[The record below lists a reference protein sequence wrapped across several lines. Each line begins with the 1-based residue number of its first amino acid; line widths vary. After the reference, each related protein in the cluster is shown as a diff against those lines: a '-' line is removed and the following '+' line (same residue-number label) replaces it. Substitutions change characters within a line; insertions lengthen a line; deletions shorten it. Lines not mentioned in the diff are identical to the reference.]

1 MAQQIPPPA
10 PGMSPQEYYSF
21 LNSKGIPSWQA
32 YDATTA
38 AYGQPRNPNE
48 PPPPPSQA
56 NQWGQVAGTVGG
68 AMIGSEIVGG
78 FPTIGGLF
86 KSGGAE
92 VAKEVG
98 KEVGTEVGKEVATE
112 VGKEVATDVATE
124 AAATP
129 AGEGL
134 ASSLGTYALPAAIAA
149 WQLNNVWEG
158 GMKDI
163 VRGKADKA
171 DWTNQAVNMNPYTAP
186 INMGLR
192 LFGKRS
198 VGEMM
203 RTGKSDAQQLR
214 DDFRGE
220 LKASGIADENYN
232 VTLADG
238 SKYNIG
244 IDGKARL
251 QNVGKNIDGKE
262 TRQHWDVDFSNPLAK
277 YATSKLDPIIRAKYG
292 PEAEQAGY
300 KPEQFTGMMVNA
312 VTSNAKSEADVD
324 ANIRAIYGDSAVG
337 GGAPSAPQQAGM
349 QKLPAPMPQG
359 MTIDQMSGAIANAP
373 SMQSTPPDRSGL
385 SPEQNQMVEDLI
397 NRLRNQGR

>member
-1 MAQQIPPPA
+1 MAQEIPPPA

-86 KSGGAE
+86 KGGGSSAIATPKIISVGAPGAKIGAGATGAGTGTAGAATGGAS
-92 VAKEVG
+92 
-98 KEVGTEVGKEVATE
+98 T
-112 VGKEVATDVATE
+112 
-124 AAATP
+124 
-129 AGEGL
+129 
-134 ASSLGTYALPAAIAA
+134 LGSIGSVALPAAAIAA
-149 WQLNNVWEG
+149 ALSETWEG
-158 GMKDI
+158 GAKDI
-163 VRGKADKA
+163 LRGRGNKQ
-171 DWTNQAVNMNPYTAP
+171 DWA
-186 INMGLR
+186 NMGVNAVTGVLPNLVLR
-192 LFGKRS
+192 WMGKPSIGRMITS
-198 VGEMM
+198 
-203 RTGKSDAQQLR
+203 GKSDAQLLR

-220 LKASGIADENYN
+220 LKASGIADEDYN

-262 TRQHWDVDFSNPLAK
+262 SRQQWDVDFSNPLAK
-277 YATSKLDPIIRAKYG
+277 YATSKLDPMIRAKYG

-337 GGAPSAPQQAGM
+337 GGAPLAPQQGGM
-349 QKLPAPMPQG
+349 QNLPAPMPEG
-359 MTIDQMSGAIANAP
+359 MTIDQMGGAIANAP
-373 SMQSTPPDRSGL
+373 SMQSTSPDRSGL